1 MTIEFVD
8 LPMKFSHGGSFH
20 SYGKLPDLQ
29 RVAMADLIGAWLSRP
44 GKHRKNDGK
53 IHHHHAIHGK
63 IHELSMMI
71 FQFVMLNYQRV
82 SPNLWAL
89 QVFLYSHPQK
99 RWNVGLVMTLW
110 KTPAAVPMNHKK
122 PHLTSGFPILCQLN
136 ANFAPSI
143 LYIFVLVMSCL
154 YDHHP
159 FLLLKTISLYAC
171 DTCHPIVCLWRL
183 WQLHRNSY
191 EKITVSRRS
200 GSCTPLFF
208 FMAIFHPVISHAAT
222 WSYPI
227 CDMGLSE
234 NKVSRLWWCIMSFP
248 INTAIKMWVYPI
260 FLDKSIWQYIWSNLK
275 ESRFN
280 DFLQHF
286 PLYPMILPGYRSEF
300 GNFSP
305 KGIVP
310 WVFLTHTRLNI
321 CQLNYPIPIPVHP
334 HSPMIYRNDTS
345 WYTDNLA

>member
-82 SPNLWAL
+82 SPNLSAL

-122 PHLTSGFPILCQLN
+122 PTW
-136 ANFAPSI
+136 
-143 LYIFVLVMSCL
+143 LVAS
-154 YDHHP
+154 P
-159 FLLLKTISLYAC
+159 FCVSWMPALLLVSSIYLCLSCPVCMTTTPFCYWKQYRYMLVIHVIPLSVCGGYGSCIAIPMKRLLFLVALVVVPPCFFSWRYFTLSYPTQLLGRTPFVIW
-171 DTCHPIVCLWRL
+171 VCL
-183 WQLHRNSY
+183 
-191 EKITVSRRS
+191 KIRSPDFDGVS
-200 GSCTPLFF
+200 
-208 FMAIFHPVISHAAT
+208 
-222 WSYPI
+222 W
-227 CDMGLSE
+227 
-234 NKVSRLWWCIMSFP
+234 VSL
-248 INTAIKMWVYPI
+248 
-260 FLDKSIWQYIWSNLK
+260 
-275 ESRFN
+275 
-280 DFLQHF
+280 
-286 PLYPMILPGYRSEF
+286 
-300 GNFSP
+300 
-305 KGIVP
+305 
-310 WVFLTHTRLNI
+310 
-321 CQLNYPIPIPVHP
+321 
-334 HSPMIYRNDTS
+334 
-345 WYTDNLA
+345 